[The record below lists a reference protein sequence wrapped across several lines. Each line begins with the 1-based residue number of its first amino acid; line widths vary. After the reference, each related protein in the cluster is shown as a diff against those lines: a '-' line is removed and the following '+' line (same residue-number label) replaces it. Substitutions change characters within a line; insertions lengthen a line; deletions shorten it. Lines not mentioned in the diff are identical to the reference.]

1 MKMKEEKGFYSEKG
15 ITLVALVVLIII
27 LLILAGITISSL
39 TNTGIFGKAKEVKEK
54 SENAQRN
61 EQDML
66 GQYME
71 ELNKQ
76 TSEEKFE
83 KTKGV
88 NKPELMQG
96 MSAIKFTDP
105 SGDTEGA
112 VQQVSDSTSTDW
124 YDYNTKKWANAQTE
138 DGSMWVW
145 IPRYAYK
152 VIYNDPSDKSKG
164 GKFDVVFLI
173 GATDDYYENGVR
185 KTAKRQTKTDETV
198 DTTTGYTVHPAFTN
212 ESRIGYANGGW
223 NQELT
228 GIWVA
233 KFEAGYATSNGN
245 SAPKKASSVNYSQTS
260 VWASKYET
268 GGNDGSLSARNWIDG
283 VYCST
288 KTAIK
293 YPTFQGL
300 AYSMNYINHNDAF
313 SVSRALTENG
323 NIYGL
328 SESTTD
334 SHLMRNS
341 EWGAVVYL
349 SQSKYG
355 LNGTNIYINN
365 ANLRNSQTSVYA
377 ITGCAGETEDAAEVG
392 VKIDT
397 ITKKPVT
404 IDSTK
409 KIYTWTQKYGTKAST
424 TGTIYGIYDMSGGSW
439 ERTVGI
445 VNNGNGN
452 LTTYGK
458 SLMNSLI
465 NGKNSQY
472 VTAYSVSTNG
482 DSSQNNWSANTK
494 IGDAIYEIS
503 MGAENRETWYNDYF
517 SFPFKDKPFC
527 ARGGFLSDNKRAG
540 LFYFECNNGG
550 CTYVVG
556 FRSILVSL

>member
-1 MKMKEEKGFYSEKG
+1 MFKKYKSIKG
-15 ITLVALVVLIII
+15 ITLVALVITIII

-39 TNTGIFGKAKEVKEK
+39 TNTGIFGRAKEAKEK
-54 SENAQRN
+54 TQQAQRN
-61 EQDML
+61 EQEVL
-66 GQYME
+66 SQYMD

-76 TSEEKFE
+76 SSDEKFE

-96 MSAIKFTDP
+96 MKAIKFTDP
-105 SGDTEGA
+105 LGDTEGT

-124 YDYNTKKWANAQTE
+124 YDYNSKKWANAQTE

-145 IPRYAYK
+145 ITRYAYK
-152 VIYNDPSDKSKG
+152 VNADTKT
-164 GKFDVVFLI
+164 FDVVFLI
-173 GATDDYYENGVR
+173 GTTDDYYENGVR

-212 ESRIGYANGGW
+212 ESSIGYANGGW

-245 SAPKKASSVNYSQTS
+245 RAPKIASSVNYSQTS
-260 VWASKYET
+260 VLASGYET

-283 VYCST
+283 VYAST

-313 SVSRALTENG
+313 SISRALTENG

-328 SESTTD
+328 SKSTTD
-334 SHLMRNS
+334 SHLMKNS
-341 EWGAVVYL
+341 EWGAIAYL
-349 SQSKYG
+349 AQSQYG
-355 LNGTNIYINN
+355 LNRINIYINN
-365 ANLRNSQTSVYA
+365 ANLRNSQTSAYA

-397 ITKKPVT
+397 PTNKPVT
-404 IDSTK
+404 TDSTK
-409 KIYTWTQKYGTKAST
+409 KIYTWTQANGTKAST
-424 TGTIYGIYDMSGGSW
+424 TGTIYGIYDMSGGAC
-439 ERTVGI
+439 ERTASL

-465 NGKNSQY
+465 NGKSSQY
-472 VTAYSVSTNG
+472 VKAYPFDSAVDKNGANIDTASAANYAKNTQIYGDGIHETSTGGTGKTSWHTDYSYFTAVS
-482 DSSQNNWSANTK
+482 SP
-494 IGDAIYEIS
+494 
-503 MGAENRETWYNDYF
+503 F
-517 SFPFKDKPFC
+517 SHRSGCFWD
-527 ARGGFLSDNKRAG
+527 GEGAG
-540 LFYFECNNGG
+540 LFYFYRADGISIF
-550 CTYVVG
+550 YSG
-556 FRSILVSL
+556 FRSVLVAL